1 MSIGAYGDDALH
13 KLAQA
18 MAAAGHQSVAV
29 ALRKLAHE
37 GYTSLEQVDNASD
50 WVLLS
55 IRGIGV
61 GRLGEVRRLTRPD
74 WQPPS
79 PQAVQAGN
87 RFLCAAQFALRYWPP
102 KTLAPLIRD
111 STARKVGGETLEKQI
126 ALDVFAQAVR
136 RAARYCDADELA
148 QALGSIGNG
157 QAKDAY
163 LAHESSYGYDSTAWA
178 WQNGT
183 VEMATP
189 GLRFIFPDDHD
200 AAQDSDRFAHPRH
213 KRFDI
218 VQDYWAARER
228 GEVQNKDAWAR
239 SRYHIS
245 GKTLLCYERE
255 FQDQREAVL
264 AAVQST

>member
-1 MSIGAYGDDALH
+1 MAIGDNSGDALH

-61 GRLGEVRRLTRPD
+61 GRLSKVRRLTRPD

-102 KTLAPLIRD
+102 KPLASLTRD
-111 STARKVGGETLEKQI
+111 STAMKVSGETLEKQL
-126 ALDVFAQAVR
+126 ALDVFSQAVQRAR
-136 RAARYCDADELA
+136 RHCDADELA

-157 QAKDAY
+157 QASWCQQHQHDPT
-163 LAHESSYGYDSTAWA
+163 LPR
-178 WQNGT
+178 WQT
-183 VEMATP
+183 
-189 GLRFIFPDDHD
+189 RR
-200 AAQDSDRFAHPRH
+200 QDSEP
-213 KRFDI
+213 
-218 VQDYWAARER
+218 
-228 GEVQNKDAWAR
+228 G
-239 SRYHIS
+239 
-245 GKTLLCYERE
+245 
-255 FQDQREAVL
+255 
-264 AAVQST
+264 